1 MIRIDQLKCAPS
13 KDDKGLIKAVTRKLG
28 IRNDDILEL
37 GIIRKSLD
45 ARKKPELFSVYS
57 IWVSTKND
65 EKILKKFKKD
75 ASVSLF
81 TPNVYKHPECGN
93 EMLEHRPVVVGM
105 GPAGLFCAYEL
116 AIAGYRPIVIERGR
130 CVEERKNDVKR
141 FWESGVLDTAS
152 NVQFGEGGAGT
163 FSDGKLATSVKDKE
177 GRIHEVLKIFA
188 DNGAPFEILYEQMP
202 HLGTDMLPVIVKSI
216 REKIIENGGEV
227 RFETKLTGIAVSDG
241 RVASVTVEGRDGT
254 TEEIPCEVL
263 VLATGHS
270 ARDTY
275 KMLYD
280 SGLRMEQKPFA
291 AGFRV
296 QHPQKEINLDRYG
309 SYEAAELLGASPYK
323 VTANFGDRGVFS
335 FCMCPGGYV
344 VNASSEEGELCVN
357 GMSYSG
363 RDSANANSAIVVSIP
378 ISEYPSDHPLAGIEY
393 QRNLEKKAYELAGGK
408 IPAERYGDF
417 RSAVNSAKSSTDDN
431 NAAGNVSVHSETDV
445 NDSSYEKF
453 EPVFKGDYEWCD
465 LTGIFD
471 EGINRLFVDGM
482 TSFAHT
488 IRNFDAPEVIMA
500 GVESRT
506 SSPVRIPRD
515 ENMESSVS
523 GIYPLG
529 EGAGYAG
536 GITSAAADGLR
547 GAESV
552 IRKYSPFK

>member
-13 KDDKGLIKAVTRKLG
+13 KDDKGLIKAVSRKLG
-28 IRNDDILEL
+28 IRKEDILEL

-45 ARKKPELFSVYS
+45 ARKKPELFNVYS
-57 IWVSTKND
+57 VWVRTGND
-65 EKILKKFKKD
+65 EKILKKLRKD
-75 ASVSLF
+75 ASVSVFSPVL
-81 TPNVYKHPECGN
+81 YKAPEGGN
-93 EMLEHRPVVVGM
+93 EKLTHRPVITGM

-116 AIAGYRPIVIERGR
+116 ALRGYKPLIIERGR
-130 CVEERKNDVKR
+130 SVEERKNDVKR
-141 FWESGVLDTAS
+141 FWETGVLDTIS

-163 FSDGKLATSVKDKE
+163 FSDGKLATSVKDKD
-177 GRIHEVLKIFA
+177 GRIHEVLKIFS
-188 DNGAPFEILYEQMP
+188 DNGAPFDILYEQMP
-202 HLGTDMLPVIVKSI
+202 HLGTDILPGIVKSI

-227 RFETKLTGIAVSDG
+227 RFETKLTGIAMNDG
-241 RVASVTVEGRDGT
+241 RVVSVTVTDREGAP
-254 TEEIPCEVL
+254 EEIPCEVL
-263 VLATGHS
+263 ILATGHS

-280 SGLRMEQKPFA
+280 NGLKMEQKPFA

-296 QHPQKEINLDRYG
+296 QHPQKMIDLDRYG

-323 VTANFGDRGVFS
+323 VTANFEDRGVFS

-378 ISEYPSDHPLAGIEY
+378 VSEYPSDHPLAGIEY
-393 QRNLEKKAYELAGGK
+393 QRNLEKRAYDLAQGR
-408 IPAERYGDF
+408 IPAQRYGEFKD
-417 RSAVNSAKSSTDDN
+417 AVIKTENSTVSSESSDD
-431 NAAGNVSVHSETDV
+431 GCRGEG
-445 NDSSYEKF
+445 F
-453 EPVFKGDYEWCD
+453 EPVFKGEYEWCD
-465 LTGIFD
+465 LTGIFN
-471 EGINRLFVDGM
+471 EKINRLFVDGM

-506 SSPVRIPRD
+506 SSPVRILRD
-515 ENMESSVS
+515 GNMEASVP

-552 IRKYSPFK
+552 IRKYSPLEQNTDRSERE

>member
-1 MIRIDQLKCAPS
+1 
-13 KDDKGLIKAVTRKLG
+13 
-28 IRNDDILEL
+28 
-37 GIIRKSLD
+37 
-45 ARKKPELFSVYS
+45 
-57 IWVSTKND
+57 
-65 EKILKKFKKD
+65 
-75 ASVSLF
+75 
-81 TPNVYKHPECGN
+81 
-93 EMLEHRPVVVGM
+93 
-105 GPAGLFCAYEL
+105 
-116 AIAGYRPIVIERGR
+116 
-130 CVEERKNDVKR
+130 
-141 FWESGVLDTAS
+141 
-152 NVQFGEGGAGT
+152 
-163 FSDGKLATSVKDKE
+163 
-177 GRIHEVLKIFA
+177 
-188 DNGAPFEILYEQMP
+188 
-202 HLGTDMLPVIVKSI
+202 
-216 REKIIENGGEV
+216 
-227 RFETKLTGIAVSDG
+227 
-241 RVASVTVEGRDGT
+241 
-254 TEEIPCEVL
+254 
-263 VLATGHS
+263 
-270 ARDTY
+270 
-275 KMLYD
+275 
-280 SGLRMEQKPFA
+280 MEQKPFA
-291 AGFRV
+291 VGYRV
-296 QHPQKEINLDRYG
+296 IHPQEFIDKKQYGTADR
-309 SYEAAELLGASPYK
+309 SLLGAAAYK
-323 VTANFGDRGVFS
+323 VTGTGDAGHGVYS

-378 ISEYPSDHPLAGIEY
+378 VSEYPSEHPLAGIEY

-417 RSAVNSAKSSTDDN
+417 KAVVNSTKSSTAEN
-431 NAAGNVSVHSETDV
+431 NAAGNVSVQSEIDA
-445 NDSSYEKF
+445 NDFSYEKF